1 MTPDTR
7 PPVRGLLCILGA
19 ALLWSTGGLGIKSVP
34 EPALVV
40 AFYRSAI
47 AAVVLLVLLRPRGWR
62 VTPAF
67 MVATV
72 SYALSLT
79 TFVMATKMTTAANAI
94 FLQYSG
100 VVWVLLLSPVV
111 LKEPL
116 RARDLTAVI
125 LALGGMA
132 LFFVGRIEAGSL
144 TGNLIAVLSGV
155 FFAALTLALRASRG
169 SDAEAAVVWGNVVA
183 VTLLLPFVASD
194 LTVPLR
200 SAVVLGLL
208 GVFQIG
214 VAYALFVTGLATVTA
229 TRASL
234 TGMVEPVANPVW
246 VFLFLGELP
255 SPWALAGGGI
265 VLAAI
270 AWHSLQAPAGALPVP
285 PQD

>member
-1 MTPDTR
+1 MSSEAR
-7 PPVRGLLCILGA
+7 SHARGLLCVVAA

-47 AAVVLLVLLRPRGWR
+47 AAVVLVVLLRPRGWR

-67 MVATV
+67 VVASV

-100 VVWVLLLSPVV
+100 VIWVLLLSPLV
-111 LKEPL
+111 LGEPI
-116 RARDLTAVI
+116 RGRDLTAVG
-125 LALGGMA
+125 LAIGGMA

-144 TGNLIAVLSGV
+144 NGNLLAVLSGV

-169 SDAEAAVVWGNVVA
+169 SGAEAAVVWGNLVA
-183 VTLLLPFVASD
+183 VAMLLPFVASD
-194 LTVPLR
+194 LAIPTR

-214 VAYALFVTGLATVTA
+214 AAYALFVTGLRTVTA

-234 TGMVEPVANPVW
+234 TGMIEPVANPIW
-246 VFLFLGELP
+246 VFLLLGETP
-255 SPWALAGGGI
+255 SPWALAGGAV

-270 AWHSLQAPAGALPVP
+270 TWHSLQAPDATLPVP